1 MRRHQKLIPLSRF
14 HRSCLFVA
22 LMAKENAPDM
32 KGYSD
37 EIPDKINYAVSFYQD
52 QLKAHFEVE
61 QELWNQVSTKSEKL
75 KIIIDELTV
84 ERLSLS
90 RLFQRLAKIRSEK
103 ALNEVGD
110 LLERHIR
117 KEERVLFQQI
127 QNDLSEQELVRLPF

>member
-1 MRRHQKLIPLSRF
+1 
-14 HRSCLFVA
+14 
-22 LMAKENAPDM
+22 M